1 MTIDG
6 YVIEPLANGAAYVIA
21 DGVKTVHS
29 DEASALRHVQRMS
42 GERAAYEARRVVEG
56 GKR

>member
-6 YVIEPLANGAAYVIA
+6 YVIEPLANGSAYVIA
-21 DGVKTVHS
+21 DGVKTVHC
-29 DEASALRHVQRMS
+29 DEGAALRHVQRMT
-42 GERAAYEARRVVEG
+42 GERATYEARRVVEG